1 MRKPSRRSLGRL
13 RIRGSKN
20 RSLQQ
25 RGGRRSKAIRQRR
38 GDGAGSS
45 KQGMALG
52 AANGERET
60 ARRELSQWRKGA
72 SRRPQGRGLGS
83 LPGFRWIEV
92 FGRLWLMPYLAL
104 G

>member
-52 AANGERET
+52 AANGAAGAEPMEEGTISTAPGEGIREF
-60 ARRELSQWRKGA
+60 AGVSMDCRVWQVAPSWGGFA
-72 SRRPQGRGLGS
+72 
-83 LPGFRWIEV
+83 LPVWCG
-92 FGRLWLMPYLAL
+92 
-104 G
+104 